1 MDLAPAAAV
10 IGAIFFVYVRMF
22 NNTMQTYKDSDYTL
36 TWDEFVRSH
45 MKALLETSDRSSESR
60 LVPEYESR

>member
-45 MKALLETSDRSSESR
+45 MKALLETSDRSS
-60 LVPEYESR
+60 